1 MEEAHLVALYTRFET
16 ALRVMDELG
25 AEGFGAEAVNVL
37 SPHAAGRHGTATAAD
52 VSPDRPGRHDVNDSD
67 IGPLVVI
74 GPLAEQIRG
83 RELIQV
89 LRDRGITVEV
99 AQRAA
104 EALRRGGSIVVV
116 DTAAA
121 DHDRALAVIDR
132 HQPGGLET
140 LGTTYF
146 EPGWSRADEVA
157 GAEGVLEIADD
168 RLNVKKPG
176 EDASEF
182 RSLAPGPE
190 ELRVEKSGGRSSE
203 AGSGE
208 LHGSQPAGPDR

>member
-1 MEEAHLVALYTRFET
+1 MEEAHLVALYTRFDT

-25 AEGFGAEAVNVL
+25 AEGFGDGAVNVL
-37 SPHAAGRHGTATAAD
+37 SPHAAGRHGTATAGD
-52 VSPDRPGRHDVNDSD
+52 LPTDRPGKHDVNVSGL
-67 IGPLVVI
+67 GPLVVI
-74 GPLAEQIRG
+74 GPLAERIRG

-89 LRDRGITVEV
+89 LHDRGITLEV
-99 AQRAA
+99 AQRAV
-104 EALRRGGSIVVV
+104 EGLRRGGSIVVV
-116 DTAAA
+116 ETAASG
-121 DHDRALAVIDR
+121 HDRALAVIDR
-132 HQPGGLET
+132 HRPGGLES
-140 LGTTYF
+140 LGTAYL